1 MTKLTQFFYFI
12 MWFGSFRLLQCSLLH
27 KFQQL
32 DYSKWL
38 KN

>member
-12 MWFGSFRLLQCSLLH
+12 LH
-27 KFQQL
+27 KFQQM